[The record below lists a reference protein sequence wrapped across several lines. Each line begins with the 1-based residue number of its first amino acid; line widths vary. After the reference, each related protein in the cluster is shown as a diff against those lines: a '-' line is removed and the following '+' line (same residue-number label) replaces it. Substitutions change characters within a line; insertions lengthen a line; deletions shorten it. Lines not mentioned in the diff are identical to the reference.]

1 MDRINNIQVCPTPVF
16 YQGGHRFVRFVQ
28 EPAFGVPATASTAS
42 VISVEILPVDASAVA
57 DTANSAGSIVSALYY
72 VPHLELAPADTA
84 ASAGSVVSAANT
96 GTSYQRNAAD
106 AAASAG
112 SVVSAFVFTPLTA
125 ALADVG
131 TSSGTIVSADVMNST
146 TYALTSGTGLNTTFA
161 HGLAVAPAFLR
172 AVLLCTTADTASG
185 AAIGDEIPCEL
196 LLYDEAQYQPSGI
209 FSFGANGTVIY
220 LTYTGYATYANV
232 HFAWLG
238 AIKMIT
244 SFSHFSLKVYWQ

>member
-131 TSSGTIVSADVMNST
+131 TSSGTIISADVMNST
-146 TYALTSGTGLNTTFA
+146 QYQLTSGTLLVTSFA
-161 HGLAVAPAFLR
+161 HGLGHVPGTLSC
-172 AVLLCTTADTASG
+172 VLLCTSNDAGTTMTVGQEIPTRHITSSTAGGGWFSVLSDATNIYVTYTGNNASG
-185 AAIGDEIPCEL
+185 ARCYIGQAAARTPTSWSNFAMKI
-196 LLYDEAQYQPSGI
+196 YYQ
-209 FSFGANGTVIY
+209 
-220 LTYTGYATYANV
+220 
-232 HFAWLG
+232 
-238 AIKMIT
+238 
-244 SFSHFSLKVYWQ
+244 